1 MARRQRGDG
10 RLLDPRLES
19 LMTPDDGLLIAVL
32 DRVEQR
38 EARLLSWGLVDS
50 FLTAGELQEV
60 IDDAFNALPS
70 FDGLTLLHATD
81 VLEKLLERTLIFDI
95 GDEPSER
102 YRSRMAEGVRL
113 MFRLRQ
119 LFPKHAG
126 PTGWQDAPTLVA
138 DFRFIWRRRRYP
150 KRTIPTDVAIADMA
164 EAVGDPEARAALEV
178 LVRGYGRDFTLSKFQ
193 VAATKRILSGLTGAS
208 SQATLVTAG
217 TGSGKTLAFYLPAM
231 AQIAAHI
238 RRDKPTS
245 RWVKVLALY
254 PRNELLKDQFAEVY
268 AQARALDATLAAQG
282 RRKILI
288 ATFFGPTPQHMRAAE
303 QGYGDDKRGK
313 WPDHRD
319 GIICESIRCPT
330 SDCQGNLVWLDKD
343 RSRNVES
350 LRCDACGHRIRE
362 DEIILTRERLK
373 AQSPD
378 ILFTTTEMLNQ
389 RMADSETHHL
399 FGLGAKAERPVEMM
413 LLDEVHTYS
422 GRSGAQVAF
431 LLRRWRTLLR
441 KPVNFVG
448 LSATLRDGAKFLAQL
463 TGVPEQASA
472 EITTVTSDMIEEGA
486 EYMLALRGD
495 PVSQTA
501 LLSTTIQAAMLASRI
516 LDSPRERKSHGVF
529 GERAFLFTDDL
540 DVTNRMYFAMLD
552 AEGRNSSGNFDK
564 QKHPHGGLAIL
575 RRPAANLLRKLHG
588 QDWQTPLE
596 IGHDLNGNDRKA
608 VGRVM
613 SSDPG
618 VGQNL
623 DIVVATA
630 TLEVGF
636 NDPRVG
642 AVIQHKAPRDVA
654 QFLQRK
660 GRAGRSRRM
669 RPWTIVVLSDYGRD
683 RVAYQGYDLLFDPEL
698 AVRSLP
704 LGNRYVRRIQSVYAT
719 LDYLGQQLK
728 ATPEGSVWKN
738 LSGPTTWDP
747 DVDRQAQ
754 LALAITRILDEP
766 AERDRYA
773 AYLGRTL
780 RLDEN
785 EVALLLWDYP
795 RPLLTEVLPTALRRL
810 ETAWRNAGAGQETAA
825 KNSPLPEFAPANL
838 FSDLNLPE
846 VFIALPARN
855 GQPAE
860 PQVMPILQAMRDF
873 APGRV
878 SRRFALNHAAER
890 HWVCPQLDASSRQS
904 ITLPSIMDLEQLGD
918 WASATEAG
926 TFRYPVYRPL
936 RILTQQTPPNVLD
949 TSQARLDWRTQI
961 VARSSGLVLEMPQRD
976 PWSSLISEVRF
987 FTHQNLAPVEVRR
1000 FAVASAAEIKYKDGT
1015 SAQKT
1020 FTFEANG
1027 GPAAIGFNLNADALC
1042 MKLTHPEALW
1052 SSLGAEEGA
1061 LYRAMRT
1068 ARFHHQASR
1077 GPYLT
1082 IVDNVFAREWLAHL
1096 LLAALSNEAIAKS
1109 ISLREAAEN
1118 LATNRADLS
1127 LEQTLSIL
1135 FQSAIVDDEDAHGN
1149 TQDKLRQTLSAHLAD
1164 PAVIADLH
1172 NLAAILWT
1180 PIGRIWE
1187 PWLQERFSATVAAAA
1202 ISAIASLCPEIDVDS
1217 LVADI
1222 DAGPRE
1228 ADDVFASTPSSEVW
1242 ISELS
1247 PGGNGLIEDV
1257 LKQYADDPRRFFS
1270 LMTAAL
1276 RDNNFLLSDFQMVR
1290 FLGELKAHPDGEIAE
1305 ATALYRSAYGI
1316 QQCHERF
1323 TALRQTLAV
1332 EGYVTSHAFIVAIAN
1347 RILRPGSGPASDSFL
1362 LDGLT
1367 RWSSE
1372 EARLGVELD
1381 ARVIA
1386 YRLARRADIDAAL
1399 LEAGIEVPTVNP
1411 DQWRF
1416 AVIYSL
1422 LWPRGAHIRRSGLNL
1437 YSAFRD
1443 MPAAEPLLVKP
1454 HLSRGLEV
1462 IDIQIDGWEER
1473 CLRRLAVDGAATL
1486 ACPMSAASRLADAF
1500 SFFATNPVQSDYLSV
1515 YARVQAVRRIE
1526 DTFEIDLDIAEALQ

>member
-1 MARRQRGDG
+1 MN
-10 RLLDPRLES
+10 
-19 LMTPDDGLLIAVL
+19 PDDALLVAVL
-32 DRVEQR
+32 DQMEQR
-38 EARLLSWGLVDS
+38 EARLLSWGLVDA
-50 FLTAGELQEV
+50 FLTGQELQEV
-60 IDDAFNALPS
+60 IDDALNAVTS
-70 FDGLTLLHATD
+70 FAGLTLLHASD
-81 VLEKLLERTLIFDI
+81 VLEKLLERTLVFDV
-95 GDEPSER
+95 GDEPGER
-102 YRSRMAEGVRL
+102 FRSRMAEAVRL

-126 PTGWQDAPTLVA
+126 PIGWQNAPTLVA

-150 KRTIPTDVAIADMA
+150 KRTISADAAIAEIA
-164 EAVGDPEARAALEV
+164 EAVRDPETRSALDV
-178 LVRGYGRDFTLSKFQ
+178 LIRGYGPDFTLSKFQ
-193 VAATKRILSGLTGAS
+193 VAATKRILSGLDSALP
-208 SQATLVTAG
+208 QATLVSAG
-217 TGSGKTLAFYLPAM
+217 TGSGKTLAFYLPA
-231 AQIAAHI
+231 ITRIGAHI
-238 RRDKPTS
+238 RRDRPNS

-282 RRKILI
+282 KRKILI
-288 ATFFGPTPQHMRAAE
+288 ATFFGPTPANMTVAE
-303 QGYGDDKRGK
+303 QGYGDEKRGK

-319 GIICESIRCPT
+319 GIICESLRCPT
-330 SDCQGNLVWLDKD
+330 EGCQGNLVWLNED
-343 RSRNVES
+343 RRRNLEN

-373 AQSPD
+373 SQSPD

-399 FGLGAKAERPVEMM
+399 FGLGAKAERPVELM

-431 LLRRWRTLLR
+431 LLRRWRMLLR
-441 KPVNFVG
+441 KPVSFVG

-463 TGVPEQASA
+463 TGVPEQASV
-472 EITTVTSDMIEEGA
+472 EITTVVSDMIYEGA

-501 LLSTTIQAAMLASRI
+501 LMSTTIQAAMLTSRI
-516 LDSPRERKSHGVF
+516 LDNPRERKSHGVF
-529 GERAFLFTDDL
+529 GERLFLFTDDL
-540 DVTNRMYFAMLD
+540 DVTNRTYFAMLD
-552 AEGRNSSGNFDK
+552 AEGRNSWGNFDT
-564 QKHPHGGLAIL
+564 QNHPQGGLAIL
-575 RRPAANLLRKLHG
+575 RRPAASLLRKRHG
-588 QDWQTPLE
+588 QDWQAPLE
-596 IGHDLNGNDRKA
+596 IGHDLNGGDRKA

-636 NDPRVG
+636 NDPLVG

-698 AVRSLP
+698 AVRTLP
-704 LGNRYVRRIQSVYAT
+704 TGNRYVRRIQSVYAT
-719 LDYLGQQLK
+719 LDYLGQQLD
-728 ATPEGSVWKN
+728 AASDGSVWRN
-738 LSGPTTWDP
+738 LSGPTTWRP
-747 DVDRQAQ
+747 DTDRQARMVR
-754 LALAITRILDEP
+754 AITRILDEP

-773 AYLGRTL
+773 AYLGRAL
-780 RLDEN
+780 RLDEQ

-810 ETAWRNAGAGQETAA
+810 ETAWRTEGSSPETVV

-846 VFIALPARN
+846 VLIALPARG
-855 GQPAE
+855 GQTPA

-878 SRRFALNHAAER
+878 SRRFALKHAAER
-890 HWVCPQLDASSRQS
+890 HWVCPTLDTNPRQS
-904 ITLPSIMDLEQLGD
+904 VALASIMDAEPLGD
-918 WASATEAG
+918 WAVAMDADI
-926 TFRYPVYRPL
+926 FRYPVHRPL
-936 RILTQQTPPNVLD
+936 QIFTEQAPPKVLD
-949 TSQARLDWRTQI
+949 TSQARLEWRTQI
-961 VARSSGLVLEMPQRD
+961 VARASGLVLEMPQRD
-976 PWSSLISEVRF
+976 PWSSLVSEVRF
-987 FTHQNLAPVEVRR
+987 FTHQNLAPAEVRR
-1000 FAVASAAEIKYKDGT
+1000 FAVASAAEIKYKDGS

-1020 FTFEANG
+1020 FTFEADG
-1027 GPAAIGFNLNADALC
+1027 SPAAVGFSLNTDALC
-1042 MKLTHPEALW
+1042 LKLAYPEALW
-1052 SSLGAEEGA
+1052 SSLGCEDSA

-1068 ARFHHQASR
+1068 ARFHHQATR
-1077 GPYLT
+1077 GPYLAS
-1082 IVDNVFAREWLAHL
+1082 VDNVFAREWLAHL

-1109 ISLREAAEN
+1109 IPLRQASEN
-1118 LATNRADLS
+1118 LATDLADLS
-1127 LEQTLSIL
+1127 LDATLTIL
-1135 FQSAIVDDEDAHGN
+1135 FQSAVVDDDDAHGN
-1149 TQDKLRQTLSAHLAD
+1149 TQDKLRQSLSIHLAN

-1172 NLAAILWT
+1172 SLAAILWT
-1180 PIGRIWE
+1180 PVSQTWE
-1187 PWLQERFSATVAAAA
+1187 PWLQERFSATIAAAVM
-1202 ISAIASLCPEIDVDS
+1202 SAIASLCPDIDVES

-1222 DAGPRE
+1222 DPGPRE
-1228 ADDVFASTPSSEVW
+1228 PDDVFASSPSCEVW

-1276 RDNNFLLSDFQMVR
+1276 RDNDFLLSDFQMVR
-1290 FLGELKAHPDGEIAE
+1290 FLEELKAHPGGDIAE
-1305 ATALYRSAYGI
+1305 ATALYRSAYGA
-1316 QQCHERF
+1316 QQSHVRF
-1323 TALRQTLAV
+1323 TELRQTLAG
-1332 EGYVTSHAFIVAIAN
+1332 EGYVTFHAFIVAIAN

-1362 LDGLT
+1362 LEALT

-1372 EARLGVELD
+1372 EVRLGVELD

-1386 YRLARRADIDAAL
+1386 YRLARRADIDTAL
-1399 LEAGIEVPTVNP
+1399 VDAGIEVPTINP
-1411 DQWRF
+1411 DQWRS

-1437 YSAFRD
+1437 YSAFCD
-1443 MPAAEPLLVKP
+1443 LPSAEPLLLKP
-1454 HLSRGLEV
+1454 YLGRGLEV
-1462 IDIQIDGWEER
+1462 IAIQTEGWEEQ
-1473 CLRRLAVDGAATL
+1473 CLARLASEGAASL
-1486 ACPMSAASRLADAF
+1486 VCPMSAASDLADAF
-1500 SFFATNPVQSDYLSV
+1500 SFLATNPVQADYISV
-1515 YARVQAVRRIE
+1515 YARVQAVRRV
-1526 DTFEIDLDIAEALQ
+1526 DNTFEIDLDIAEAVQ